1 MGKRDLKAAFK
12 LIPFRD
18 QDCQLMAI
26 TLPGAPLGGTRNV
39 AAVYLNMNFGW
50 NEPGGTNYQ
59 VPGSDVDTAVG
70 LLHRL
75 RTLGVR
81 AHFWI

>member
-1 MGKRDLKAAFK
+1 
-12 LIPFRD
+12 
-18 QDCQLMAI
+18 
-26 TLPGAPLGGTRNV
+26 
-39 AAVYLNMNFGW
+39 MNFGW
-50 NEPGGTNYQ
+50 NEPGGVDYQ
-59 VPGSDVDTAVG
+59 VPGSDVDTAVS